1 MDPEASGAF
10 IGLRAHHG
18 PAELSRAVMEGA
30 AFALFDAF
38 EVLRGLGGDPNR
50 IVLAGG
56 GARSRTWTEIVA
68 AIFEL
73 PVEPLEESEGS
84 AMGAA
89 LVAGTAL
96 GWFDLAS
103 GAEKSA
109 RFGARIEP
117 DQDAA
122 EIYRDLFPIFQHGY
136 RALKDDFHQLG
147 QIAERA
153 RSASIRA

>member
-10 IGLRAHHG
+10 IGLRAHLG

-30 AFALFDAF
+30 TFALLDAF
-38 EVLRGLGGDPNR
+38 TVLRELGGAPNR

-109 RFGARIEP
+109 RFGPRIEP
-117 DQDAA
+117 DQDAV
-122 EIYRDLFPIFQHGY
+122 EIYRDLFPIFQHSY
-136 RALKDDFHQLG
+136 RALEDDFHRLG

-153 RSASIRA
+153 RSSSIHS